1 MELELNLLPTRLKG
15 VHIVE
20 TNYLSDKRGIFGRLF
35 CKNELAPALEGREIL
50 QVNFS
55 VTESCGAVRGM
66 HFQHPPHSEIKLV
79 RCTKGRVWDVVID
92 LRRGSSTFMEWHAE
106 ELSKDN
112 AKMVIIPEG
121 CAHGFQTLESGS
133 ELLYLHTEYYTPNAE
148 GGLAY
153 NDPLL
158 KISWPL
164 SVTEVSERDLKHPLL
179 TKQFSGIK
187 I

>member
-1 MELELNLLPTRLKG
+1 M
-15 VHIVE
+15 
-20 TNYLSDKRGIFGRLF
+20 
-35 CKNELAPALEGREIL
+35 
-50 QVNFS
+50 
-55 VTESCGAVRGM
+55 
-66 HFQHPPHSEIKLV
+66 KLV
-79 RCTKGRVWDVVID
+79 RCTKGRVWDVIID

-164 SVTEVSERDLKHPLL
+164 SVAEISERDLNHPLL
-179 TKQFSGIK
+179 NKQFSGIK